1 MSQYD
6 HSPGAA
12 VRGQGSGPNVGGRRL
27 EEVSS
32 AVVTNAFSHRRR
44 WRSQRVMGVTWS
56 SAQPRTWGSSLA
68 GMTEAWTDHA
78 LKALRVVC
86 HTANGPS
93 LLALLRTHDHAGV
106 LQQCG
111 DALTAA
117 VSRAVPGAQ
126 ETATACATTLRER
139 GWPGDEILGRQ
150 LDTAGGGAGRVL
162 RSLPVDLE
170 ELSGLLEGDP
180 AWGGGRIDLGTGE
193 CRPAVADT
201 DESGDEDEPEGTERW
216 LHVPCEGSRDAY
228 RDMEDFITTVDDQDL
243 ARYLG
248 IAIQGPGAFRRFK
261 DMLATSPAQLQRY
274 WLFSAERQHG
284 RARAWLA
291 DQGYRPALPTSH

>member
-1 MSQYD
+1 
-6 HSPGAA
+6 
-12 VRGQGSGPNVGGRRL
+12 
-27 EEVSS
+27 
-32 AVVTNAFSHRRR
+32 
-44 WRSQRVMGVTWS
+44 
-56 SAQPRTWGSSLA
+56 
-68 GMTEAWTDHA
+68 MTEAWTDHA
-78 LKALRVVC
+78 LKALRAAC

-93 LLALLRTHDHAGV
+93 LLTLLRMHDPVGV

-117 VSRAVPGAQ
+117 ASRSVPGAL
-126 ETATACATTLRER
+126 ETATACTATLRER
-139 GWPGDEILGRQ
+139 GWPGDEVLARQ
-150 LDTAGGGAGRVL
+150 LDTAGGGAGSVL
-162 RSLPVDLE
+162 RPLPVDLE

-180 AWGGGRIDLGTGE
+180 AWGGGRIDLDTGE
-193 CRPAVADT
+193 CRPALADT
-201 DESGDEDEPEGTERW
+201 DESWDEDEPEGTKRW